1 MRKSIINPPTLV
13 QLAMQGLLRK
23 DALEISA
30 LENLPIEFF
39 PSLFKEAFDGR
50 HTKILKAMVAAWP
63 IPCLSVGV
71 LMKTPEVETLKAVLD
86 GIDILVMQK
95 AHPRCKLQVLDLRNV
110 HQDFWDVWAG
120 EDGIGSADTVRE
132 KQVANRIHRYA
143 QRRRLKVVT
152 DLHLYF
158 QLEEHQI
165 YLLQWAQQGKG
176 CVKLCCLEMKICAF
190 TVEIITDVLDIF
202 KRYYIEELELST
214 SQDLSIL

>member
-1 MRKSIINPPTLV
+1 MSIINPPTLV

-71 LMKTPEVETLKAVLD
+71 LMKTPEVETLKAELD
-86 GIDILVMQK
+86 GIDILLMQK

-120 EDGIGSADTVRE
+120 AHSVETVRE
-132 KQVANRIHRYA
+132 
-143 QRRRLKVVT
+143 
-152 DLHLYF
+152 
-158 QLEEHQI
+158 
-165 YLLQWAQQGKG
+165 
-176 CVKLCCLEMKICAF
+176 
-190 TVEIITDVLDIF
+190 
-202 KRYYIEELELST
+202 
-214 SQDLSIL
+214 